1 MLEFYCVD
9 GVGNVSVGL
18 IVSFLQLSKTFIRP
32 INQVSQQLNSVVMA
46 LAGAKRIF
54 AFTTFGLFV
63 NGLKSFDDA
72 YEKGIIDKIFTTNL
86 IYGTDELLSRDWYQR
101 VDMSKYIAYLIDTL
115 NHDNSIS
122 ELLNPVDRVNN
133 ILKKYN
139 QK

>member
-1 MLEFYCVD
+1 MQ
-9 GVGNVSVGL
+9 S
-18 IVSFLQLSKTFIRP
+18 LS
-32 INQVSQQLNSVVMA
+32 
-46 LAGAKRIF
+46 KRIF

-115 NHDNSIS
+115 NHDLSVS
-122 ELLNPVDRVNN
+122 SLLDPADRIENLLVE
-133 ILKKYN
+133 KGFK
-139 QK
+139 QTKE